1 MTDAPPL
8 LHRHRRLLA
17 ILLSVLWVGA
27 FAATHI
33 PKAHMPTDIHV
44 SDKTLHAVGYFVLGA
59 MLLLTLASR
68 GKPRW
73 TRVLLTL
80 ALLAA
85 YGAVDEI
92 TQPLVNRTAAFTDW
106 LADIAGTAAAVI
118 IIELALTLTARHRS
132 PDE

>member
-1 MTDAPPL
+1 M
-8 LHRHRRLLA
+8 LA
-17 ILLSVLWVGA
+17 ILLTVVWVGA

-33 PKAHMPTDIHV
+33 PKLHMPKDIHV

-59 MLLLTLASR
+59 MLLLTCASR
-68 GKPRW
+68 GRPRW

-92 TQPLVNRTAAFTDW
+92 TQPLVNRVAAFGDW
-106 LADIAGTAAAVI
+106 LADIGGAVAAAIV
-118 IIELALTLTARHRS
+118 IELALALTARRR
-132 PDE
+132 PTAG